1 MNILLICPTQDGT
14 IETVE
19 SVFAHAR
26 RLIAAREEPTD
37 LVVLP
42 EGYLSLAPEQEREGA
57 YGIMREYSLALNCPL
72 LMGMST
78 IDGPE
83 KAYYIN
89 PFAEEGETHY
99 HTIVKHSSAN
109 QILFDYEQQSYKT
122 FDAPST
128 TMYEPI
134 RLNGR
139 DIQPIICHDMFF
151 PLITSRLYAEGMDVM
166 INLTGGG
173 VVRSKWHQMLSGL
186 SEAYHAPV
194 LCTMNRYD
202 SSKTSETIAYDRLDR
217 IVPSEEQIID
227 GHQFSWIAPE
237 HYTQYDIEPPAR
249 WSDKRYDALTVGQ
262 NGDISL
268 GERAG
273 TLSTTLPIVSQ
284 KRTEGGYDEWIVE
297 KEGARIHVS
306 LHPYESLYDPLL
318 AWSAA
323 RERDVEANDHF
334 VFLFDERIS
343 DEDFFPANDETWA
356 LLRLR
361 AIENRIALVA
371 FNESGTF
378 GAKTNRYK
386 NVQLFQGETIGFD
399 LQHMHGPFSTFQKNS
414 KSKMGI
420 ASQWIERYAA
430 LQEADDFP
438 LMYST

>member
-1 MNILLICPTQDGT
+1 MNILLICPIQDGT

-19 SVFAHAR
+19 SVLDHAR
-26 RLIAAREEPTD
+26 RLIVAREEPTD

-42 EGYLSLAPEQEREGA
+42 EGYLSIPPEQEREGA
-57 YGIMREYSLALNCPL
+57 YLIMREYSLTLNCPL

-109 QILFDYEQQSYKT
+109 QILFNYEQQSYKT

-194 LCTMNRYD
+194 LCTMNRYE

-262 NGDISL
+262 DGDVSL

-284 KRTEGGYDEWIVE
+284 KKQRKATTSGSLKKKALGFTYLSIRMNRCTTRCSLGPQQGSETSKRTTISSSCSTSASPMKIFSRPMMKHGHSFAYERLKTASLSSHSMKVARLVPKRIGTKTFNCSKE
-297 KEGARIHVS
+297 KRSASICNICTDRS
-306 LHPYESLYDPLL
+306 LRSNKIL
-318 AWSAA
+318 
-323 RERDVEANDHF
+323 
-334 VFLFDERIS
+334 
-343 DEDFFPANDETWA
+343 
-356 LLRLR
+356 
-361 AIENRIALVA
+361 NRKW
-371 FNESGTF
+371 E
-378 GAKTNRYK
+378 
-386 NVQLFQGETIGFD
+386 
-399 LQHMHGPFSTFQKNS
+399 
-414 KSKMGI
+414 
-420 ASQWIERYAA
+420 
-430 LQEADDFP
+430 
-438 LMYST
+438 